1 MFLQNP
7 AKTIIKSLLFLEK
20 QGSCQPCG
28 EEAVNPWRGGFL
40 QAGSTETMPQP
51 RKGHPELQP
60 LVSSLV
66 ALVEDGV
73 HPALPNT

>member
-20 QGSCQPCG
+20 QGSCQPSG

-40 QAGSTETMPQP
+40 QAGSAETMLQPQ
-51 RKGHPELQP
+51 KGHPEP
-60 LVSSLV
+60 LVSL
-66 ALVEDGV
+66 LVEHGV
-73 HPALPNT
+73 HVALPNT